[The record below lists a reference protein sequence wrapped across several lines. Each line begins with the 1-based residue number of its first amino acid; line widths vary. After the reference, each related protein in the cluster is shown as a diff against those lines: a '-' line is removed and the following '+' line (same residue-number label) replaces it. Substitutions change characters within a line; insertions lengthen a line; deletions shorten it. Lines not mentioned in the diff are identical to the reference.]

1 MMRPRRDGAIV
12 RPILLVAG
20 HMAVGC
26 GGGAGGE
33 LDEDTYVQVMARLSW
48 ARAKY
53 ADTAEGD
60 SVRAATLEEHGVTGQ
75 QLDEFTIRIGGD
87 PRRMHQLWE
96 AIRLEV
102 EVLDGVPR
110 PGSQV
115 EAPDA
120 ERYESR

>member
-20 HMAVGC
+20 LMAVGC
-26 GGGAGGE
+26 GGSGGE
-33 LDEDTYVQVMARLSW
+33 LDENTYVQVMARLSW

-60 SVRAATLEEHGVTGQ
+60 SVRAATLEAHGVTGQ
-75 QLDEFTIRIGGD
+75 QLEEFTARFGDD
-87 PRRMHQLWE
+87 PRRMHRLWE
-96 AIRLEV
+96 TIRLEV

-115 EAPDA
+115 EVPEA